1 MPHRY
6 TFKVNPDA
14 IDRTA
19 PGALEDDRVVSDA
32 ARQIHESF
40 KASGKLTDESEAPN
54 DDGTYTTTFIFTD
67 SATCDEYLA
76 EMAKIDEMTTSG
88 ASRSEHLREDI

>member
-6 TFKVNPDA
+6 TFKVTPDA

-40 KASGKLTDESEAPN
+40 KAAGKLTDESETMN
-54 DDGTYTTTFIFTD
+54 DDGTYIASFIFTD

-76 EMAKIDEMTTSG
+76 EMAAIDEVTTSG
-88 ASRSEHLREDI
+88 ASRTDHSREDI